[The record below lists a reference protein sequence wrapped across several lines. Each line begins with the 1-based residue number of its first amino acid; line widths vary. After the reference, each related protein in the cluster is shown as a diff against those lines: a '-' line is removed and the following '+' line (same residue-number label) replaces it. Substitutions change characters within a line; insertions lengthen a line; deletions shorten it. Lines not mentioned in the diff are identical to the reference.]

1 MQHQK
6 KEVKAMLQKVNELIK
21 RLETVENDYKPI
33 PFWSWNGKLEKQ
45 ELIRQIRWMRQTNN
59 GGFFMHAR
67 SGLKTQYLS
76 DEWMQCI
83 EACAEEAGD
92 MQAWVYDENGWPSG
106 FAGGKLL
113 ENAEDRDRYLSHWVG
128 SFDPTATVS
137 YYIDNGALVRT
148 KVPMQGK
155 THLNVTVHSA
165 ASTADVL
172 NPAVTDKF
180 LKLTHE
186 TYKERFGAHFSEKIT
201 GFFTDEPQY
210 QRWHTPY
217 TTMVADYFREH
228 YGQDIFDHIGLL
240 FVEANGYRTFRYR
253 YWSAMQ
259 QLLLN
264 NFSKKVYDWCE
275 NNHVKLTGHYVE
287 ETSMGYQIMCCAGVM
302 PFYEYEHIPGIDWL
316 GVDTDHELSPR
327 QVGSAA
333 CQLGKQQVITETF
346 GCCGHQV
353 TPRDLRRILGFQYVN
368 GVNLLCHHLIPYVEN
383 GHCKRDHPAHYSP
396 KNPWVKE
403 SFAEF
408 NLYVARLRKLLACS
422 TEPVNVALLHPIRS
436 GYFDYKRDLGPGNEF
451 GIGQQEEIFRQDCRM
466 FSANCVAYH
475 FIDETLLA
483 KHGFV
488 KDGKIGCGK
497 CSYDYLVLPH
507 ILTMDASTEKLLR
520 EYVAGGG
527 KLLILG
533 DAPTY
538 LEGEPY
544 NYDYLKSN
552 CSFEQIVAAQ
562 PVKIHNSQHRLYCS
576 YRICDSGNLLMVQ
589 NADGK
594 QAYTQTFRLGEEIR
608 SFMKLDLQDLSVT
621 QVPLTVKVE
630 AGETLLLIPST
641 EPFTAKPTY
650 KEVSF
655 TLNQANVSFSD
666 NYLTLDMV
674 RYSVDGVHY
683 SHPYP
688 CRGLF
693 QKLLWERYEGDLY
706 LKYDFTVRE
715 VPEQITLLAETCSV
729 GEQWFNGKPLTVT
742 PKGEPTDHT
751 WQADVT
757 SLIRPGEND
766 YTVKIHWHQN
776 EQVYYALFG
785 ENVTESLKNCIVY
798 DSDLEAVYLSGKFG
812 VYSDQSFTD
821 DGEYTFGEDFYIGKV
836 PQKVTEPVTEGFPFF
851 RGRLTVC
858 QMVSFDEDVTHLRL
872 NGTYQSA
879 DVHMNGQYAGKLLF
893 DRVLDIRPYKKD
905 GENEIRVDYIISNR
919 NLLGP
924 HHYIDKSSR
933 NAVGP
938 YVWELTNAWVKDE
951 KTGYRSSY
959 ELLKLCASKEGEM
972 L

>member
-1 MQHQK
+1 
-6 KEVKAMLQKVNELIK
+6 MLQKVNELIK
-21 RLETVENDYKPI
+21 RLETVETQYKPI
-33 PFWSWNGKLEKQ
+33 PFWSWNGKLEKE
-45 ELIRQIRWMRQTNN
+45 ELVRQIRWMRDTHN

-76 DEWMQCI
+76 EEWMQCI

-113 ENAEDRDRYLSHWVG
+113 ENAEDRDRYLSHWIG
-128 SFDPTATVS
+128 GFDSTATVS

-155 THLNVTVHSA
+155 TYLNVTVHSA

-172 NPAVTDKF
+172 NPVVTDKF

-186 TYKERFGAHFSEKIT
+186 SYKARFGEKMSEKIA

-217 TTMVADYFREH
+217 TTMVADYFREN
-228 YGQDIFDHIGLL
+228 YGQDIFDYIGLL
-240 FVEANGYRTFRYR
+240 FVEARGYRTFRYR
-253 YWSAMQ
+253 YWKAMQ
-259 QLLLN
+259 QLMLN
-264 NFSKKVYDWCE
+264 NFSKKVYNWCQA
-275 NNHVKLTGHYVE
+275 NDVKLTGHYVE
-287 ETSMGYQIMCCAGVM
+287 EISLGYQIMCCAGVM

-316 GVDTDHELSPR
+316 GRDTDFELSPR

-333 CQLGKQQVITETF
+333 CQLGKQQVITEAF
-346 GCCGHQV
+346 GCCGHEV
-353 TPRDLRRILGFQYVN
+353 TPQDLRRILGFQYVN

-408 NLYVARLRKLLACS
+408 NLYVSRLSKLMACS
-422 TEPVNVALLHPIRS
+422 QEQVNVALLHPIRS
-436 GYFDYKRDLGPGNEF
+436 GYFDYKRDLGAGNEF

-475 FIDETLLA
+475 FIDETLLE

-488 KDGKIGCGK
+488 EGNKIGCGK

-520 EYVAGGG
+520 QYVAGGG

-533 DAPTY
+533 DAPSY

-544 NYDYLKSN
+544 TYDYLRSN

-562 PVKIHNSQHRLYCS
+562 PVKVNSDNHRLYCS
-576 YRICDSGNLLMVQ
+576 YRMWNETPLLMVQ
-589 NADGK
+589 NADSEK
-594 QAYTQTFRLGEEIR
+594 VYSQTFNFGEEIQ
-608 SFMKLDLQDLSVT
+608 SFMKLDLQTLSVT
-621 QVPLTVKVE
+621 KVPLTVEVA
-630 AGETLLLIPST
+630 AGETLLLLPST
-641 EPFTAKPTY
+641 ESITLCPAY
-650 KEVSF
+650 KEAVFS
-655 TLNQANVSFSD
+655 LNQADVSFSD

-674 RYSVDGVHY
+674 RYSYDGKNY

-715 VPEQITLLAETCSV
+715 LPEQLSLLAESCSV
-729 GEQWFNGKPLTVT
+729 GQQWLNGNPLTVAQ
-742 PKGEPTDHT
+742 KGRAIDHT
-751 WQADVT
+751 WQADITNQVC
-757 SLIRPGEND
+757 IGKND
-766 YTVKIHWHQN
+766 YTVKVHWHQN

-798 DSDLEAVYLSGKFG
+798 DSELEAVYLSGKFG
-812 VYSDQSFTD
+812 VYSDNPFAD
-821 DGEYTFGEDFYIGKV
+821 DKDYTFGEDFYIGKS
-836 PQKVTEPVTEGFPFF
+836 PKKVTEPVTDGFPFF
-851 RGRLTVC
+851 RGTLS
-858 QMVSFDEDVTHLRL
+858 VSQKVFLEPDVTHLRL
-872 NGTYQSA
+872 KGTYQSA
-879 DVHMNGQYAGKLLF
+879 NVHINGQYAGKLLF
-893 DRVLDIRPYKKD
+893 DRVLDIRPFKKD
-905 GENEIRVDYIISNR
+905 GENEITVDYIISNR

-933 NAVGP
+933 CSVGP
-938 YVWELTNAWVKDE
+938 YVWELTNDWVKDE
-951 KTGYRSSY
+951 KSGYRSSY
-959 ELLKLCASKEGEM
+959 EFLKLCADKK
-972 L
+972 

>member
-302 PFYEYEHIPGIDWL
+302 PFMNM
-316 GVDTDHELSPR
+316 S
-327 QVGSAA
+327 
-333 CQLGKQQVITETF
+333 
-346 GCCGHQV
+346 
-353 TPRDLRRILGFQYVN
+353 
-368 GVNLLCHHLIPYVEN
+368 
-383 GHCKRDHPAHYSP
+383 
-396 KNPWVKE
+396 
-403 SFAEF
+403 
-408 NLYVARLRKLLACS
+408 
-422 TEPVNVALLHPIRS
+422 
-436 GYFDYKRDLGPGNEF
+436 
-451 GIGQQEEIFRQDCRM
+451 IFRALTGWVWIQIM
-466 FSANCVAYH
+466 SF
-475 FIDETLLA
+475 
-483 KHGFV
+483 
-488 KDGKIGCGK
+488 
-497 CSYDYLVLPH
+497 LP
-507 ILTMDASTEKLLR
+507 
-520 EYVAGGG
+520 
-527 KLLILG
+527 
-533 DAPTY
+533 
-538 LEGEPY
+538 
-544 NYDYLKSN
+544 
-552 CSFEQIVAAQ
+552 
-562 PVKIHNSQHRLYCS
+562 
-576 YRICDSGNLLMVQ
+576 
-589 NADGK
+589 
-594 QAYTQTFRLGEEIR
+594 
-608 SFMKLDLQDLSVT
+608 
-621 QVPLTVKVE
+621 
-630 AGETLLLIPST
+630 
-641 EPFTAKPTY
+641 
-650 KEVSF
+650 
-655 TLNQANVSFSD
+655 
-666 NYLTLDMV
+666 
-674 RYSVDGVHY
+674 
-683 SHPYP
+683 
-688 CRGLF
+688 
-693 QKLLWERYEGDLY
+693 
-706 LKYDFTVRE
+706 
-715 VPEQITLLAETCSV
+715 
-729 GEQWFNGKPLTVT
+729 
-742 PKGEPTDHT
+742 
-751 WQADVT
+751 
-757 SLIRPGEND
+757 
-766 YTVKIHWHQN
+766 
-776 EQVYYALFG
+776 
-785 ENVTESLKNCIVY
+785 
-798 DSDLEAVYLSGKFG
+798 
-812 VYSDQSFTD
+812 
-821 DGEYTFGEDFYIGKV
+821 
-836 PQKVTEPVTEGFPFF
+836 
-851 RGRLTVC
+851 GRLAVPP
-858 QMVSFDEDVTHLRL
+858 VSW
-872 NGTYQSA
+872 A
-879 DVHMNGQYAGKLLF
+879 
-893 DRVLDIRPYKKD
+893 
-905 GENEIRVDYIISNR
+905 
-919 NLLGP
+919 
-924 HHYIDKSSR
+924 SSR
-933 NAVGP
+933 
-938 YVWELTNAWVKDE
+938 
-951 KTGYRSSY
+951 
-959 ELLKLCASKEGEM
+959 
-972 L
+972 

>member
-1 MQHQK
+1 MLLYAASE
-6 KEVKAMLQKVNELIK
+6 KEANAMLQKVNELIK
-21 RLETVENDYKPI
+21 RLETVENQYKPI
-33 PFWSWNGKLEKQ
+33 PFWSWNGKLEKG
-45 ELIRQIRWMRQTNN
+45 ELIRQIRWMRDTHN

-76 DEWMQCI
+76 EEWMQCI

-128 SFDPTATVS
+128 SFDSTATVS

-172 NPAVTDKF
+172 NPMVTDKF

-186 TYKERFGAHFSEKIT
+186 AYKARFGEKMSEKIT

-217 TTMVADYFREH
+217 TTMVADYFREN
-228 YGQDIFDHIGLL
+228 YGQDIFDYIGLL
-240 FVEANGYRTFRYR
+240 FVEAKGYRTFRYR
-253 YWSAMQ
+253 YWKAMQ
-259 QLLLN
+259 QLMLN
-264 NFSKKVYDWCE
+264 NFSKKVYDWCQE
-275 NNHVKLTGHYVE
+275 NDVKLTGHYVE
-287 ETSMGYQIMCCAGVM
+287 EISIGYQIMCCAGVM

-316 GVDTDHELSPR
+316 GRDTDHEISPR

-333 CQLGKQQVITETF
+333 CQLGKQQVITEAF
-346 GCCGHQV
+346 GCCGHEV

-396 KNPWVKE
+396 KNPWVQG
-403 SFAEF
+403 SFADF
-408 NLYVARLRKLLACS
+408 NLYVSRMSKLMACS
-422 TEPVNVALLHPIRS
+422 QEQVNVALLHPIRS
-436 GYFDYKRDLGPGNEF
+436 GYFDYKRDLGAGNEF
-451 GIGQQEEIFRQDCRM
+451 GIGQQEEMFRQDCRL

-488 KDGKIGCGK
+488 EENKIGCGK

-507 ILTMDASTEKLLR
+507 ILTMDVSTEKLLR
-520 EYVAGGG
+520 QYVAGGG
-527 KLLILG
+527 KLLVLG
-533 DAPTY
+533 DAPSY
-538 LEGEPY
+538 LEGELH
-544 NYDYLKSN
+544 NYDYLRSN
-552 CSFEQIVAAQ
+552 CSFEEIVAAQ
-562 PVKIHNSQHRLYCS
+562 PVKVNSSNHRLYCS
-576 YRICDSGNLLMVQ
+576 YRTWNGISLLMVQ
-589 NADGK
+589 NADEQK
-594 QAYTQTFRLGEEIR
+594 AYSQTFKLGKEIQ
-608 SFMKLDLQDLSVT
+608 SFMKVDLQSMSVSK
-621 QVPLTVKVE
+621 VPLTVEVE
-630 AGETLLLIPST
+630 AGETVLLIPST
-641 EPFTAKPTY
+641 EPMALQQVC

-655 TLNQANVSFSD
+655 TLRQAEVSFSD
-666 NYLTLDMV
+666 NYLTMDMV
-674 RYSVDGVHY
+674 RYSYDGKNF

-715 VPEQITLLAETCSV
+715 LPEQISLLAETCSV
-729 GEQWFNGKPLTVT
+729 GEQWLNGKHLAVA
-742 PKGEPTDHT
+742 PKGKAIDHT
-751 WQADVT
+751 WQADITDLVHQ
-757 SLIRPGEND
+757 GEND

-798 DSDLEAVYLSGKFG
+798 DSELEAVYLCGKFG
-812 VYSDQSFTD
+812 VYSDKTFVD
-821 DGEYTFGEDFYIGKV
+821 DGKYTFGEEFYIGKT
-836 PQKVTEPVTEGFPFF
+836 PKIVTEPVTDGFPFF
-851 RGRLTVC
+851 RGTLS
-858 QMVSFDEDVTHLRL
+858 VSQKVLFEAGVTHLRL

-879 DVHMNGQYAGKLLF
+879 DVHINGQYAGKLLF

-905 GENEIRVDYIISNR
+905 GENEITVDYIISNR

-924 HHYIDKSSR
+924 HHYVDKSSR
-933 NAVGP
+933 CSVGP
-938 YVWELTNAWVKDE
+938 YVWELTNDWVKDE
-951 KTGYRSSY
+951 KSGYRSSY
-959 ELLKLCASKEGEM
+959 EFLKLCASTIN
-972 L
+972 